1 MPHLVELNRA
11 EDVNAF
17 GEELLDVAEQVGVH
31 GGTEDGDNSM
41 IRDAET
47 VRGQG
52 EDMWGMQGLSG
63 NKGRRLRDREHKVC
77 QGIPRQ
83 MGYKD
88 SLGTQKQSVE
98 LGDGQWMWGKS
109 GNTETA
115 TEHRRGAHGDHQMIP
130 GLPGDMGTEGKM
142 ETAGEDRNKQGIF
155 GLLGDA
161 GTAKGGGWI
170 LRRFGM

>member
-1 MPHLVELNRA
+1 
-11 EDVNAF
+11 
-17 GEELLDVAEQVGVH
+17 
-31 GGTEDGDNSM
+31 
-41 IRDAET
+41 
-47 VRGQG
+47 
-52 EDMWGMQGLSG
+52 
-63 NKGRRLRDREHKVC
+63 
-77 QGIPRQ
+77 

-142 ETAGEDRNKQGIF
+142 ETAGEDGNKQGIF

-170 LRRFGM
+170 LRPFGM